1 MVGLRTRE
9 NDKFLKFWAIVQNE
23 AQKSNKTFF
32 LDCGDGQ
39 EYEDENIECE
49 NLTGWLI
56 DNTKVDDFNKIFSSN
71 TSIGDEWAD
80 DIVLAKWSK
89 TGDLITVKFI

>member
-1 MVGLRTRE
+1 MEGLRTPE
-9 NDKFLKFWAIVQNE
+9 NDKFLKFWAIVQKE
-23 AQKSNKTFF
+23 AEKNNKTFF

-56 DNTKVDDFNKIFSSN
+56 DHKDKETFNSLFRAN
-71 TSIGDEWAD
+71 ASIGDEWAD
-80 DIVLAKWSK
+80 NIVQAKWIK
-89 TGDLITVKFI
+89 NGNEITVKFN

>member
-1 MVGLRTRE
+1 MVGLRTQE
-9 NDKFLKFWAIVQNE
+9 NDKFLKFWEIVQKE
-23 AQKSNKTFF
+23 ARKSNKTFF

-56 DNTKVDDFNKIFSSN
+56 DNTKTGEFNEIFSAN
-71 TSIGDEWAD
+71 DSIGDEWAD
-80 DIVLAKWSK
+80 SIVQVKWNK
-89 TGDLITVKFI
+89 NGDKITAKFI